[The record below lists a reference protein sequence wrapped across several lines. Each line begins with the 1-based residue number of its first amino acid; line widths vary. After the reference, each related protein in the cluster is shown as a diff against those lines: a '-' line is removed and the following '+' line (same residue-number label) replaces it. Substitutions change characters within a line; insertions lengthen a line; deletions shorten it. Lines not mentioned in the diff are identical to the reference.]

1 MGAAE
6 LRMAAGDTNMAQSA
20 RQRCRLNGLWLPLS
34 TLLLTVLQRKCAG
47 SHATPPV
54 IVMNE

>member
-1 MGAAE
+1 
-6 LRMAAGDTNMAQSA
+6 MAAGDTNMAQSA